1 MIPPVQLPNDRS
13 RDNFGVLL
21 IREQRYSEAEAKF
34 QACIQAN
41 PNFDQAYLNLAR
53 LYVILND
60 KAKARATLQ
69 ALLRQQPQ
77 HKMAQQ
83 SLEML
88 K

>member
-1 MIPPVQLPNDRS
+1 
-13 RDNFGVLL
+13 L
-21 IREQRYSEAEAKF
+21 IREQRYSDAEAKF
-34 QACIQAN
+34 RTCIQAN

-60 KAKARATLQ
+60 KAKARETLQ

-77 HKMAQQ
+77 HKMALQ